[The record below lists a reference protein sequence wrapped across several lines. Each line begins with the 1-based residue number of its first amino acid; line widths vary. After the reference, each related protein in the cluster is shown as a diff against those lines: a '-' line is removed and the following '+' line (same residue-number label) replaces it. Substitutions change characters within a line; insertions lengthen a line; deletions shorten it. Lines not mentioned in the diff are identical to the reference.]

1 MYGFDLKKTDR
12 KKKHL
17 VNSPMEAAISNIKA
31 QGTAYS
37 HLSVSF
43 GKFIFIS

>member
-1 MYGFDLKKTDR
+1 MFGFDLKKTDR
-12 KKKHL
+12 KKHL